1 MKTYQLINGKTEDLI
16 EEFSSDNYSDVSNRA
31 NDLANR
37 HGVEVLIYLDIDVID
52 SEYPDG
58 TPWDNVFGI

>member
-1 MKTYQLINGKTEDLI
+1 MKTYQLLNGRTEDLI
-16 EEFSSDNYSDVSNRA
+16 EEFSSDNYSNVSNRA

-37 HGVEVLIYLDIDVID
+37 HGVEVLIYLDDDVID
-52 SEYPDG
+52 YEYPDG